1 MRKTIKKSRPLR
13 SGYRGDILNRGSR
26 NLYNII
32 SSYNIVNNYLE
43 QERIRRER
51 ELYNINKINSI
62 EKIKE
67 YNDIIGDLLEED
79 IFARSFPPEGYY
91 IRYLLNFPNFKEDVN
106 NFLNYNNI
114 NDLKKLY
121 LMKELEDYIISYYRL
136 ELSKLSLPGDLLE
149 LISNNL

>member
-26 NLYNII
+26 NLYNIL
-32 SSYNIVNNYLE
+32 SRYNFVNNYLE

-51 ELYNINKINSI
+51 ELYNINKRNSI

-79 IFARSFPPEGYY
+79 ISARIFPPEGYY
-91 IRYLLNFPNFKEDVN
+91 IRYILNIPNFKEDVN

-114 NDLKKLY
+114 NDLKDLY

-149 LISNNL
+149 MISSNL